1 MKVLVSP
8 VNPQGRKAP
17 GSTAH
22 RGEKK
27 CVGRG
32 FQTLLEQ
39 QVDHS
44 NIYSYAGVAAVPFTF
59 QLSDQRVKICRF
71 KQLVSFTEYVGL
83 HLGEEVRYPEKACR
97 TAACLTLAS

>member
-1 MKVLVSP
+1 MV
-8 VNPQGRKAP
+8 
-17 GSTAH
+17 
-22 RGEKK
+22 EKLLEALLIEVK
-27 CVGRG
+27 KNVWGGG
-32 FQTLLEQ
+32 FKHLLEQ

-71 KQLVSFTEYVGL
+71 KQLVSFTGYVGL